1 MTLNAGQDIVPTG
14 ATQTVS
20 DPNDPGQ
27 MIQEP
32 VVDVSPHTGADA
44 ITILGDS
51 GNDTFTLAED
61 NPGANGVMTQ
71 VLVTDTDSK
80 GDTVNYTITN
90 SVASQGDKLTIET
103 NDVASASSTINASG
117 MGSSTEMADYPQLIN
132 LVEEAGAGTD
142 TLIASP
148 SFNDTI
154 ELGTG
159 SDTVYGGLGQ
169 ETFLEAAGAT
179 GTDTL
184 IESHNVD
191 FGLYNDKL
199 VMGTALE
206 DGGGSESFSQSENN
220 AYANYTEESQWI
232 NQIKLVNDSFP
243 NNGTGNYFASGS
255 VIEPINNLFAV
266 VDLMGRR
273 AATTPWWSTRPP
285 ARSTSAARP
294 IPSRR
299 SRARPRSTVPPTQP
313 VGSSST

>member
-1 MTLNAGQDIVPTG
+1 
-14 ATQTVS
+14 
-20 DPNDPGQ
+20 
-27 MIQEP
+27 
-32 VVDVSPHTGADA
+32 
-44 ITILGDS
+44 
-51 GNDTFTLAED
+51 
-61 NPGANGVMTQ
+61 MTQ

-179 GTDTL
+179 RTDTL

-243 NNGTGNYFASGS
+243 KT
-255 VIEPINNLFAV
+255 VRQLFQA
-266 VDLMGRR
+266 
-273 AATTPWWSTRPP
+273 
-285 ARSTSAARP
+285 ARSS
-294 IPSRR
+294 S
-299 SRARPRSTVPPTQP
+299 RSTTC
-313 VGSSST
+313 SRSST